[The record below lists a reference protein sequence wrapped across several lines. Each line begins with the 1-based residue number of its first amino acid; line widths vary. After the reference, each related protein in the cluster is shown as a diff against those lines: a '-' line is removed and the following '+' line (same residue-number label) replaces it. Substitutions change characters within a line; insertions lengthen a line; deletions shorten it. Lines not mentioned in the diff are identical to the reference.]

1 MKQSTYKAERR
12 TIYLG
17 DIPLEVAM
25 LPNGDYCLSQT
36 QVAGAIDKAQ
46 NSIIRFYASRY
57 FKAMSGKGFE
67 LYQFEEK
74 VYIEGSNK
82 PISPI
87 SIDVACL
94 YWQKWAVAGNKKAQQ
109 IGWAL
114 NKHSLFDLSDR
125 EFKVK
130 RTDEARNQALREDL
144 KGDKINYLESLEE
157 YKDFLS
163 VPTPETE
170 TERELK
176 LKIELARLEL
186 EKSKIKHSLDEQ
198 GYQPSEIKKLGSYIP
213 EVLIYLKDKLKLGS
227 WSEAEWFLEK
237 YNFGKDSGEWVT
249 AKISG
254 EILILPWDSL
264 RRLKGIC
271 AQFQARQN

>member
-1 MKQSTYKAERR
+1 MEQSTYRAERR

-36 QVAGAIDKAQ
+36 QVAEVIDKAPA
-46 NSIIRFYASRY
+46 SIFQFIRSKY
-57 FKAMSGKGFE
+57 FKAFSSNGFE
-67 LYQFEEK
+67 FFKLSEK
-74 VYIEGSNK
+74 LQIEGSNK

-94 YWQKWAVAGNKKAQQ
+94 YWNKWAVAGNEKAQQ

-114 NKHSLFDLSDR
+114 NKHSLYDLSDR
-125 EFKVK
+125 EFGIH
-130 RTDEARNQALREDL
+130 RSDEARNQALREDL
-144 KGDKINYLESLEE
+144 KSDKIDYLESLEE

-163 VPTPETE
+163 VPTPETD

-186 EKSKIKHSLDEQ
+186 EKEKIKHSLDEP

-213 EVLIYLKDKLKLGS
+213 EVLIYLKDKLKLSS
-227 WSEAEWFLEK
+227 WAEAERFLEK

-271 AQFQARQN
+271 AQLQARQN

>member
-1 MKQSTYKAERR
+1 
-12 TIYLG
+12 
-17 DIPLEVAM
+17 M

-36 QVAGAIDKAQ
+36 QVAEVIGK
-46 NSIIRFYASRY
+46 SRDSMLYFSRSKY
-57 FKAMSGKGFE
+57 FKRIQEKGFE
-67 LYQFEEK
+67 CWIFQEK
-74 VYIEGSNK
+74 IYIEGSNK
-82 PISPI
+82 PINPV
-87 SIDVACL
+87 SIDAACL
-94 YWQKWAVAGNKKAQQ
+94 YWQKWAVAGNERAQQ

-114 NKHSLFDLSDR
+114 NKHSLYDLSDR
-125 EFKVK
+125 EFKIE
-130 RTDEARNQALREDL
+130 RTDEARDRVLREDL
-144 KGDKINYLESLEE
+144 NADTIDYLESLEE

-186 EKSKIKHSLDEQ
+186 EKAKIKHSLDEP

-227 WSEAEWFLEK
+227 WEEAEWFLEK
-237 YNFGKDSGEWVT
+237 YNFGKDSGEWVR

-264 RRLKGIC
+264 RKLKGIC

>member
-1 MKQSTYKAERR
+1 MEQTPYRAERR

-36 QVAGAIDKAQ
+36 QVAGAIDKLQA
-46 NSIIRFYASRY
+46 SIIQFIRSKY
-57 FKAMSGKGFE
+57 FKVNWSEGCE
-67 LYQFEEK
+67 LFNFSE
-74 VYIEGSNK
+74 VYLEGVNK
-82 PISPI
+82 PIKPI
-87 SIDVACL
+87 SIKVACL
-94 YWQKWAVAGNKKAQQ
+94 YWQKWAAAGNERAR
-109 IGWAL
+109 ILTLAL
-114 NKHSLFDLSDR
+114 LDQTLSERADR
-125 EFKVK
+125 EFGIY
-130 RTDEARNQALREDL
+130 RSDEARDRVLREDL
-144 KGDKINYLESLEE
+144 NSDPVDYLESLEE

-163 VPTPETE
+163 VPTPETD

-186 EKSKIKHSLDEQ
+186 EKSKIKHSLNEP

-213 EVLIYLKDKLKLGS
+213 EVLIYIKDKLKLGS
-227 WSEAEWFLEK
+227 WEEAEWFLEK